1 MTSISKALRIVSG
14 LLMRT
19 YKVGNMT
26 DKTKKAFNNAIASA
40 RMEGFDFTDEQLE
53 NLADLIEQVD
63 DGKMTWQEAID
74 SLVKKYR
81 RSD

>member
-1 MTSISKALRIVSG
+1 
-14 LLMRT
+14 
-19 YKVGNMT
+19 MT
-26 DKTKKAFNNAIASA
+26 DKAKKAFNNAIASV
-40 RMEGFDFTDEQLE
+40 RLEGFDFTDEQLE
-53 NLADLIEQVD
+53 SLADIIEQVD

>member
-1 MTSISKALRIVSG
+1 
-14 LLMRT
+14 
-19 YKVGNMT
+19 MT

-40 RMEGFDFTDEQLE
+40 RMEGFDFTDEQLKS
-53 NLADLIEQVD
+53 LADIIEQVD

>member
-1 MTSISKALRIVSG
+1 
-14 LLMRT
+14 
-19 YKVGNMT
+19 MT

-40 RMEGFDFTDEQLE
+40 RMEGFDFTDEQLSE
-53 NLADLIEQVD
+53 LAYFIEQVYD
-63 DGKMTWQEAID
+63 NKMTWQEAID

>member
-1 MTSISKALRIVSG
+1 MGANPIEETFQVRWL
-14 LLMRT
+14 
-19 YKVGNMT
+19 MT

-53 NLADLIEQVD
+53 SLADIIEQVD
-63 DGKMTWQEAID
+63 DGKMTWREAID
-74 SLVKKYR
+74 SLVQKYR